1 MRKGDTGAGIDRRL
15 SELSDR
21 AAEAGILLDFDGTL
35 SDIVSR
41 PHLARLR
48 EGAARE
54 LARLARGYALVAV
67 VSGRPGDELPRLVGV
82 DGLLYVG
89 AYGVEDCR
97 HEDRRLECKQ
107 QKGQGRDED
116 FGGPRRSWLPWGK
129 IFAARS
135 NSEGA
140 NEARNAKTGI

>member
-1 MRKGDTGAGIDRRL
+1 MRKGDTGAGNDRRL

-54 LARLARGYALVAV
+54 LARLARAYALVAV

-82 DGLLYVG
+82 DGVVYVG
-89 AYGVEDCR
+89 SYGMQEIV
-97 HEDRRLECKQ
+97 
-107 QKGQGRDED
+107 
-116 FGGPRRSWLPWGK
+116 PLPDD
-129 IFAARS
+129 ILTAVD
-135 NSEGA
+135 
-140 NEARNAKTGI
+140 TL